1 MAGTLGEMKKIF
13 CVGLNKTGTTS
24 LAAALSGLGY
34 RMGEQSAAEL
44 LIEDWS
50 RRDFRQIVAYCASA
64 DAFQDIPFSLDYTY
78 QAVDGAYPGSKF
90 ILTVRGSAEE
100 WYASL
105 VRFHTMIVGKNRLPT
120 ASDLQE
126 FSYRRR
132 GWLWDA
138 MQLVYGDAEESFY
151 DRETNIRRYEDH
163 NRRVLDYFRH
173 RPGDLLVLNVAD
185 ADGMTRLCR
194 FLGLP
199 DDARRMPHL
208 NRS

>member
-1 MAGTLGEMKKIF
+1 MKKIF

-34 RMGEQSAAEL
+34 KMGEQSAAEL
-44 LIEDWS
+44 LIEDWG

-78 QAVDGAYPGSKF
+78 QALDGAYPGSKF
-90 ILTVRGSAEE
+90 ILTVRSSADE

-105 VRFHTMIVGKNRLPT
+105 VRFHTAIVAKNRLPT
-120 ASDLQE
+120 AADLKE
-126 FSYRRR
+126 FPYRRR

-138 MQLVYGDAEESFY
+138 MRLVHGDAEESFY
-151 DRETNIRRYEDH
+151 DRETNIRRYQDH

-185 ADGMTRLCR
+185 ADAMRR
-194 FLGLP
+194 VFDFLGQP
-199 DDARRMPHL
+199 DDGRPMPHL